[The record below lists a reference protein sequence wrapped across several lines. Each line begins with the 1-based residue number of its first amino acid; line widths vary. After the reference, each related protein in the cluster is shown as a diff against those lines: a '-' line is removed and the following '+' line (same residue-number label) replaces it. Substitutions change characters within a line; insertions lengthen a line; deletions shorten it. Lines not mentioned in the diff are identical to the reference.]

1 MNDSEFIKVGTISI
15 QKQEQYNCNIHVLL
29 ENSSSLL
36 GSPKSKMCIKQI
48 QIRSALSYSCCC
60 YYFKFKRVIFSK
72 SISEHW
78 GCE

>member
-48 QIRSALSYSCCC
+48 
-60 YYFKFKRVIFSK
+60 
-72 SISEHW
+72 
-78 GCE
+78 